1 MREGTAAARPGPGL
15 GAAGAVLPHTILV
28 GVLLLVPA
36 VFTRVPLY
44 TMGNGV
50 QMVIVAVAALGLV
63 PLTGYARQVSIGQA
77 AFYGTGAYASAIL
90 TVRLGLPPL
99 AAAAAGLA
107 LAAATAWLLGL
118 LLFRVQGH
126 YLALATIGLGLVL
139 TIVAREVEV
148 TGGSEGLA
156 GVPALAPFG
165 FELAGDV
172 GYWYLAAGVLVVAV
186 PAVAALLRS
195 RVGRA
200 LVAVGDAP
208 AAAAASGIDIAAH
221 RRLAFMVSAVLA
233 AGAGSLYAHWVGYVD
248 PSTLDLP
255 LSLQLLIVA
264 TAGGLRTVWGP
275 PVGAFLVVSL
285 LQLSQETLPQVSERV
300 GGQTEVVAYGFALV
314 LVLLV
319 LPDGVAGTAGAALA
333 HRLRA
338 ARSAVGERGA
348 RSALGERGARHPGTP
363 GPAPHPPGPAPG
375 PPVGEATPGRGK
387 VRRVVHSPG
396 PGPGPGHSLGRTPGR
411 TLPAPVHNS
420 LRGPVRLELDR
431 LTVGFGGVLA
441 VEHLTLR
448 HDAGGVLGLI
458 GPNGAGKTT
467 LLNVLSGTVRPTGG
481 EVRLDGRGVGGMRP
495 DRLARAGVERTFQ
508 HLETFGSLSVLENVL
523 VPLEARNRFAPPAR
537 LRSEAGALLD
547 DVGLAGLLDVPVS
560 TLPLSTQRRVE
571 VARALAGRPRLL
583 LLDEP
588 LAGLSLV
595 ERDEL
600 AALVRRVADSGVTLV
615 LVEHDVAAVM
625 RTSDRVVVL
634 DHGRLLADG
643 PPARVQADER
653 VRGAYLGNPGKEPA
667 R

>member
-1 MREGTAAARPGPGL
+1 VREGTAAARPGPGL
-15 GAAGAVLPHTILV
+15 GAAGAVPPHAILV

-50 QMVIVAVAALGLV
+50 QMAIVAVAALGLV

-77 AFYGTGAYASAIL
+77 AFYGTGAYTSAIL

-139 TIVAREVEV
+139 TILARAVAV

-172 GYWYLAAGVLVVAV
+172 GYWYLAGGVLVVAV
-186 PAVAALLRS
+186 LAVAALLRS

-208 AAAAASGIDIAAH
+208 VAAAASGIDIAAH

-314 LVLLV
+314 LVLLI
-319 LPDGVAGTAGAALA
+319 LPDGVAGTAGTALA

-338 ARSAVGERGA
+338 ARSSR
-348 RSALGERGARHPGTP
+348 
-363 GPAPHPPGPAPG
+363 
-375 PPVGEATPGRGK
+375 GEAAPGRGR

-396 PGPGPGHSLGRTPGR
+396 HS
-411 TLPAPVHNS
+411 PVRN
-420 LRGPVRLELDR
+420 PVRLELDR

-441 VEHLTLR
+441 VEHLTLC

-481 EVRLDGRGVGGMRP
+481 EVRLDGRAVGGRRP

-560 TLPLSTQRRVE
+560 ALPLSTQRRVE

-600 AALVRRVADSGVTLV
+600 AALVRRVAESGVTVV

-653 VRGAYLGNPGKEPA
+653 VRGAYLRNPGKEPA

>member
-15 GAAGAVLPHTILV
+15 GAAGAVLPHAILV

-50 QMVIVAVAALGLV
+50 QMAIVAVAALGLV

-90 TVRLGLPPL
+90 TVRLGLPSL

-107 LAAATAWLLGL
+107 LAVATAWLLGL

-165 FELAGDV
+165 FELTGDV
-172 GYWYLAAGVLVVAV
+172 GYWYLAGAVLVVAV
-186 PAVAALLRS
+186 LAVDALLRS

-300 GGQTEVVAYGFALV
+300 GGQTEVIAYGFALV

-319 LPDGVAGTAGAALA
+319 LPDGVAGTAGAALS

-338 ARSAVGERGA
+338 ARSAV
-348 RSALGERGARHPGTP
+348 GERGARHPGTP

-375 PPVGEATPGRGK
+375 PPVGEATPGPGR

-396 PGPGPGHSLGRTPGR
+396 R
-411 TLPAPVHNS
+411 N
-420 LRGPVRLELDR
+420 PVRLELDR

-441 VEHLTLR
+441 VEHLTLC

-481 EVRLDGRGVGGMRP
+481 EVRLDGRGVGGIRP

-523 VPLEARNRFAPPAR
+523 VPLEARNRFAPPGR

-588 LAGLSLV
+588 LAGLSRV

-600 AALVRRVADSGVTLV
+600 AALVRRVADSGVTVV

-653 VRGAYLGNPGKEPA
+653 VRGAYLGNPGKESV

>member
-1 MREGTAAARPGPGL
+1 MREGTATARPGPGL
-15 GAAGAVLPHTILV
+15 GAGAVLPHAILV
-28 GVLLLVPA
+28 AVLLLVPA

-50 QMVIVAVAALGLV
+50 QMAIVAVAALGLV

-139 TIVAREVEV
+139 TIVAREVEA

-300 GGQTEVVAYGFALV
+300 GGQTEVVAYGVALV

-319 LPDGVAGTAGAALA
+319 LPDGVAGTAGTALT
-333 HRLRA
+333 HRA
-338 ARSAVGERGA
+338 ARSAVGERAA
-348 RSALGERGARHPGTP
+348 RSARGARHPGTQ

-375 PPVGEATPGRGK
+375 PPVGEATPGRGR
-387 VRRVVHSPG
+387 VRRVVHSPVRN
-396 PGPGPGHSLGRTPGR
+396 LVRD
-411 TLPAPVHNS
+411 
-420 LRGPVRLELDR
+420 PVRLELDR

-441 VEHLTLR
+441 VERLTLS
-448 HDAGGVLGLI
+448 HDAGGVVGLI

-481 EVRLDGRGVGGMRP
+481 EVRLDGRGVGGTRP
-495 DRLARAGVERTFQ
+495 DRLARAGVARTFQ
-508 HLETFGSLSVLENVL
+508 HLETFASLSVLENVL
-523 VPLEARNRFAPPAR
+523 VPLEARNRFAPSAR
-537 LRSEAGALLD
+537 LRSEAGASLA

-560 TLPLSTQRRVE
+560 TLPVSTQRRVE

-588 LAGLSLV
+588 LAGLSRV

-600 AALVRRVADSGVTLV
+600 AALVRRVADSGVTVV

-634 DHGRLLADG
+634 DHGRLLAAG

>member
-1 MREGTAAARPGPGL
+1 
-15 GAAGAVLPHTILV
+15 
-28 GVLLLVPA
+28 
-36 VFTRVPLY
+36 
-44 TMGNGV
+44 
-50 QMVIVAVAALGLV
+50 
-63 PLTGYARQVSIGQA
+63 
-77 AFYGTGAYASAIL
+77 
-90 TVRLGLPPL
+90 
-99 AAAAAGLA
+99 
-107 LAAATAWLLGL
+107 
-118 LLFRVQGH
+118 
-126 YLALATIGLGLVL
+126 VL
-139 TIVAREVEV
+139 TIVAREVEA

-172 GYWYLAAGVLVVAV
+172 GYWYLAGGVLVAAV
-186 PAVAALLRS
+186 LAVAALLRS

-208 AAAAASGIDIAAH
+208 AAAASSGIDIAAH

-319 LPDGVAGTAGAALA
+319 LPDGVAGTATAAVA
-333 HRLRA
+333 HRLRRPVHPTTPVRPTTPA
-338 ARSAVGERGA
+338 GPATSARPI
-348 RSALGERGARHPGTP
+348 PGTLEP
-363 GPAPHPPGPAPG
+363 QPPAPG
-375 PPVGEATPGRGK
+375 PPVGERTRPGVG
-387 VRRVVHSPG
+387 VRSAVRV
-396 PGPGPGHSLGRTPGR
+396 
-411 TLPAPVHNS
+411 
-420 LRGPVRLELDR
+420 ELDQ
-431 LTVGFGGVLA
+431 LTVGFGGVRA
-441 VEHLTLR
+441 VEHLTLC

-481 EVRLDGRGVGGMRP
+481 EVRLDGRRVGGMAP
-495 DRLARAGVERTFQ
+495 DRLARAGVRRTFQ
-508 HLETFGSLSVLENVL
+508 HLDTFGSLSVLENVL
-523 VPLEARNRFAPPAR
+523 VPMEARNRFTPTAR
-537 LRSEAGALLD
+537 LQSEAATLLAG
-547 DVGLAGLLDVPVS
+547 VGLAGLLDVPVS

-588 LAGLSLV
+588 LAGLSRA

-600 AALVRRVADSGVTLV
+600 AALVRRVADAGVTVV

-643 PPARVQADER
+643 PPAQVQADER

>member
-1 MREGTAAARPGPGL
+1 
-15 GAAGAVLPHTILV
+15 VLPHAILV

-36 VFTRVPLY
+36 VFTRIPLY

-50 QMVIVAVAALGLV
+50 QMAIVAVAALGLV

-90 TVRLGLPPL
+90 TVRLGLPSL

-118 LLFRVQGH
+118 LLFRAQGH

-165 FELAGDV
+165 FELTDDV
-172 GYWYLAAGVLVVAV
+172 GYWYLAGGVLVAAV
-186 PAVAALLRS
+186 LAVAALLRS

-208 AAAAASGIDIAAH
+208 AAASSGVDIAAR

-255 LSLQLLIVA
+255 LSLQLLIIA

-314 LVLLV
+314 LVLLF
-319 LPDGVAGTAGAALA
+319 LPDGVAGTATAAVA
-333 HRLRA
+333 DRLR
-338 ARSAVGERGA
+338 R
-348 RSALGERGARHPGTP
+348 
-363 GPAPHPPGPAPG
+363 
-375 PPVGEATPGRGK
+375 PVRPTTSFRPATPAR
-387 VRRVVHSPG
+387 
-396 PGPGPGHSLGRTPGR
+396 
-411 TLPAPVHNS
+411 PAPV
-420 LRGPVRLELDR
+420 RVELDQ
-431 LTVGFGGVLA
+431 LTVGFGGVRA
-441 VEHLTLR
+441 VEHLTLC

-481 EVRLDGRGVGGMRP
+481 EVRLDGRRVGGMRP

-508 HLETFGSLSVLENVL
+508 HLETFGSLSVLEKVL
-523 VPLEARNRFAPPAR
+523 VPLEARNRFAPTAR
-537 LRSEAGALLD
+537 LRSEAATLLTG
-547 DVGLAGLLDVPVS
+547 VGLAGLLDVPVS
-560 TLPLSTQRRVE
+560 TLPLGTQRRVE

-588 LAGLSLV
+588 LAGLSRA

-600 AALVRRVADSGVTLV
+600 AALVRRVADAGVTVV

-643 PPARVQADER
+643 QPAQVQADER

>member
-1 MREGTAAARPGPGL
+1 MREGTATARPGPGL
-15 GAAGAVLPHTILV
+15 GAGAVLPHAILV

-50 QMVIVAVAALGLV
+50 QMAIVAVAALGLV

-90 TVRLGLPPL
+90 TVRLGLPSL

-107 LAAATAWLLGL
+107 LAVATAWLLGL

-165 FELAGDV
+165 FELTGDV
-172 GYWYLAAGVLVVAV
+172 GYWYLAGAVLVVAV
-186 PAVAALLRS
+186 LAVDALLRS

-300 GGQTEVVAYGFALV
+300 GGQTEVIAYGFALV

-319 LPDGVAGTAGAALA
+319 LPDGVAGTAGAALS

-338 ARSAVGERGA
+338 ARSAV
-348 RSALGERGARHPGTP
+348 GERGARHPGTP

-375 PPVGEATPGRGK
+375 PPVGEATPGPGR

-396 PGPGPGHSLGRTPGR
+396 R
-411 TLPAPVHNS
+411 N
-420 LRGPVRLELDR
+420 PVRLELDR

-441 VEHLTLR
+441 VEHLTLC

-481 EVRLDGRGVGGMRP
+481 EVRLDGRGVGGIRP

-523 VPLEARNRFAPPAR
+523 VPLEARNRFAPPGR

-588 LAGLSLV
+588 LAGLSRV

-600 AALVRRVADSGVTLV
+600 AALVRRVADSGVTVV

-653 VRGAYLGNPGKEPA
+653 VRGAYLGNPGKESV